1 MMDSDDPLADVFVAN
16 VMTEPV
22 ETIDPEA
29 SAATAAERL
38 IESDIGSILAGA
50 ESLPP
55 DGILTESD
63 FVRLAAEGRDPT
75 ATTVEE
81 CMSSPVI
88 TVRPSDSIGEAAGT
102 MADRNVKKLP
112 VAEPQTD
119 GLVGIVTTTDV
130 ARYVPIHEFHP
141 EETE

>member
-1 MMDSDDPLADVFVAN
+1 MMDDDPLADVFVAN

-22 ETIDPEA
+22 ETIDPGA
-29 SAATAAERL
+29 SAATAARRL
-38 IESDIGSILAGA
+38 IESDIGSVLAGA
-50 ESLPP
+50 ETPP

-63 FVRLAAEGRDPT
+63 FVRLAAEARDPA

-88 TVRPSDSIGEAAGT
+88 TANPSDSIGDAART

-112 VAEPQTD
+112 VVEPETERLA
-119 GLVGIVTTTDV
+119 GVVTTTDV
-130 ARYVPIHEFHP
+130 ARYVPVHEFHP